1 MCFLITDQCNSFHVS
16 RNDLSLFH
24 LHYMLIFPQ
33 PRWNNKRSPRQ
44 RSWATIHQ
52 KCCKNHSPGS
62 GHLSGNAAPPI
73 PPRLPSPDKKRHA
86 PQGLIKE
93 HALLS
98 YCFYSYHQH
107 STYSV
112 NNCLWSPCDDCQNS
126 TIYYTKSLLSCQC
139 SVSFYRTQVY
149 LGSDLWVQVSLTH
162 SMFGWLNWCVS
173 GWWRY
178 QLNSSWWYQ

>member
-1 MCFLITDQCNSFHVS
+1 MCFLITDQCN

-73 PPRLPSPDKKRHA
+73 PPRSPSPDKKRHA

-139 SVSFYRTQVY
+139 SVSFLLLFVKYILSSFNANSRDV
-149 LGSDLWVQVSLTH
+149 LILTLPILIALRE
-162 SMFGWLNWCVS
+162 GLV
-173 GWWRY
+173 
-178 QLNSSWWYQ
+178 